1 MGKLVMVDGL
11 DGAGKGV
18 AVNALREWAESKG
31 MKVLDLRE
39 YWKENEGFP
48 DVSGYDAVVSA
59 EPTFTGVGKKIREKL
74 IKNGSAHSGKE
85 VADAFSQ
92 DRKEL
97 YEKVIIPALKK
108 GKYVFQERGVITS
121 LVYQPLM
128 ENSYTLE
135 EIKNLEGNKFC
146 LEHAPDLLVIVLCKP
161 EVVIER
167 TAAREK
173 QDDAVFEKVE
183 FQKKIKKIYESKWLK
198 ELFESKGSKVVY
210 LDTNPPSTPEDTKKK
225 IMEIFKELMQSS

>member
-1 MGKLVMVDGL
+1 MGKFVMVDGL

-18 AVNALREWAESKG
+18 AVNALRQWAEAKG

-39 YWKENEGFP
+39 YWKSNEGFP
-48 DVSGYDAVVSA
+48 DVSDYDVIVSA
-59 EPTFTGVGKKIREKL
+59 EPTFTGTGKKIREEL
-74 IKNGSAHSGKE
+74 IKNGTEHSGKD
-85 VADAFSQ
+85 VAEAFSQ

-97 YEKVIIPALKK
+97 YEKVIIPALEK

-135 EIKNLEGNKFC
+135 EIKSLEGNKFC

-167 TAAREK
+167 ASAREK

-183 FQKKIKKIYESKWLK
+183 FQKKIKTIYESGWLK
-198 ELFESKGSKVVY
+198 DLFESKGSKVVY
-210 LDTNPPSTPEDTKKK
+210 LDTNPPGTPEDTKKK
-225 IMEIFKELMQSS
+225 IIEIFESVQSS